1 MGSLTLP
8 ESGPVYFDSSAF
20 IYSLERIEPYRTLL
34 EPVWLAGQANQF
46 QIISSELVLLETL
59 VKPLRAKD
67 EVLVTL
73 FRSLLYSKEVRLIL
87 TTASLWEDAARL
99 RASFGLKSPDALHA
113 ATALQEGSKSFMTN
127 DVEFRKVPDLP
138 VVLLKDFSNN

>member
-8 ESGPVYFDSSAF
+8 ESGSVYFDSSAF

-46 QIISSELVLLETL
+46 QIISSELVLLDTL
-59 VKPLRAKD
+59 VKPLQAKD

-113 ATALQEGSKSFMTN
+113 ATALREGSKSFMTN
-127 DVEFRKVPDLP
+127 DVEFREVPDLP

>member
-8 ESGPVYFDSSAF
+8 ESGSVYFDSSAF

-34 EPVWLAGQANQF
+34 EPVWFAGQANQF

-73 FRSLLYSKEVRLIL
+73 FRSLLYSKEVRLIP

-99 RASFGLKSPDALHA
+99 RASFGLSL
-113 ATALQEGSKSFMTN
+113 LMRFMLL
-127 DVEFRKVPDLP
+127 LP
-138 VVLLKDFSNN
+138 YKKGVSVS